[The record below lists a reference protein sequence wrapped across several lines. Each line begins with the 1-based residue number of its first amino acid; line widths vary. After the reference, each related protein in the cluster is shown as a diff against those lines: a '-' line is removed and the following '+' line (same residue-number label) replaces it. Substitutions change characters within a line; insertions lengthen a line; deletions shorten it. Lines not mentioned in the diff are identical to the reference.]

1 MITFTS
7 QLLSESQNE
16 VQKRILK
23 MPSMILDEK
32 DKMISMFKS
41 RNGLVEDPVAV
52 EKERAMINPW
62 TSDERKIYSEKF
74 QEHGKDFRKIASF
87 LDHKTTA
94 DCVEFYYKSHKVDCL
109 KKDKKRKSSKS
120 EKLSATKTGLR
131 RSGRKRSLKVNV
143 DSQKKLSEA
152 PLKKRVIPCERRTRS
167 GRHLLW
173 KIDEDKKV
181 STCRS
186 NSNSLAIVVHERERV
201 STDPVVDL
209 CDSLPNDPV
218 EASSDEV
225 NVVKANSDTNENG
238 DRNLNQDEF
247 QHVKDKDMSEPTKT
261 TSMVSNESII
271 VQDIMEKG
279 DETVK
284 FVPASKV
291 VESLV
296 NEVNGTRVEA
306 NVVEAKL
313 DTNKNDDQRNL
324 NHDESQPD
332 EDGNVSESM
341 EIMKF
346 VPASKI
352 AESPMIEVNGFKEEV
367 NAGGAK
373 LDTSKN
379 EDPRNLNHDESHP
392 VEDRNVSES
401 TEIISI
407 VSNECIVI
415 QDIMEDG
422 DQDTKFVPASEVVEP
437 SGNEVNIEEPKS
449 YTNKTEDE
457 RNLNHEESQLAEDG
471 IVSESKAAS
480 MVSSDCIIMQDIV
493 EVGGEVTEFVPTFEM
508 VESPVHEVNGSRDAV
523 NVVEG
528 DVSEPME
535 SVSMVSNKCIIMQD
549 TVDEGDE
556 ATKFVTTFLIV
567 ESPVDEVNIVEAKS
581 DTHEKEDQRNLN
593 HDEFQLEEDGN
604 VSKST
609 EIISFDSS
617 DCKLMQSAMEEG
629 DNVTKFVPA
638 SVIVESPV
646 NEVNDPTDEVNV
658 AEAKS
663 DTNEKAD
670 QRNPNHDEFQL
681 EEDGNVSESTEIT
694 SFVSSDCTVMQ
705 NAMEEGDNAT
715 KFVPAS
721 VIVESPVNDVN
732 VVKAK
737 SDTNEKEDQRNQS
750 HDEFQLEEDG
760 NVSESTEITSFVS
773 SDCTVMQNAME
784 EGDNATKFV
793 PASVII
799 ESPVNEVNV
808 VKAESDTN
816 EKEDQRNL
824 NHDEFELEE
833 DGNVSES
840 TEITSF
846 VSSDCTVM
854 QNVMDEGDN
863 VTKFVPASVIVESPV
878 NEVKD
883 PRDEVNFVEAKLDTD
898 KKEDQRN
905 LNHDEVQFQEDRNV
919 SETTEKISYVSS
931 DCTVMQNVMKEGDNV
946 TNFVPA
952 SVIVESPVNEVKD
965 PRDEVN
971 FVGAKLDTDKKEDQ
985 RNLNHEVQFQEDRNV
1000 SETTE
1005 IRNIVPNDCTTMQN
1019 IKEERDKVTKFVP
1032 TSVIVESPVNDVNV
1046 AEAKPDTN
1054 EKEDQ
1059 RNLNHH
1065 EFQLEE
1071 DGNVSESTEI
1081 TTFVSSDCTVMQNAM
1096 EEEDNVTKFVST
1108 SVIVESPVNDVNVVK
1123 AKSDT
1128 NKKEDQRNLSYDEFQ
1143 VEEDGNVSES
1153 IEITSFVSSDCTV
1166 MQNAMEEGDN
1176 VTRFVPASVILE
1188 SPVNEVNLVEAK
1200 SDTNEKEDQ
1209 SNLNHDEFQLEED
1222 GNVSESTKITSFVS
1236 SDCTVMQNV
1245 MEEGDN
1251 VTKFVP
1257 ASLIVESP
1265 MNDVNVVEAKSDT
1278 NEKEDQRNLNHDEFQ
1293 LEEDGNVSES
1303 TEITS
1308 SVSSDCTVMQN
1319 VMEEGDNV
1327 TKFVPASVTLESPV
1341 NEVNVVEA
1349 RSDTNIKEDQRNL
1362 NHDEF
1367 QLEEDGNVSESTV
1380 PSFVSSDCTV
1390 MQNVMEE
1397 GDNVTNFVPASVIV
1411 ESPVNGVKDSRDEVN
1426 FVEAKSD
1433 TNRKEDQGNPNRDE
1447 FQLEE
1452 DKNVSESTEIIN
1464 FVPNDCTIMQNIVE
1478 EGDKVTKFV
1487 PASVTIESP
1496 VNEVNVVEA
1505 KSDTNEKEDQRNLN
1519 HDEFQLEEDRNVS
1532 ESTEIINFVPSDCTV
1547 MQNIM
1552 EEGDKVTEFVP
1563 ASVIIE
1569 SPVNQVNHPR
1579 YEVNVTEAKAD
1590 TNEKEDQRNLNHDEF
1605 QLEEDRNVRESTEI
1619 RNFVSSDFT
1628 VMQNIME
1635 GDKVTEFVSASV
1647 IIESPVNQVNVLEA
1661 KSGTSEKEDQR
1672 NLKHDEFQPMEDS
1685 NVSEST
1691 EKISVVSGDYILQQN
1706 IMEEGNKVIEF
1717 VPASDMVESPLNE
1730 VTADGDEANVVD
1742 AKSSNKNEDQSNL
1755 SHDESQPM
1763 EGENVSETTE
1773 TTNTISNECIV
1784 MQDILELEDEM
1795 TELVPAS
1802 ETVEPCQTHSV
1813 AAEDGLVSEKL
1824 AELPTCPDG
1833 KCEHDDSNI
1842 ATHGYGV
1849 ALYNSDKSCS
1859 VSDEVRG
1866 VVAEVESA
1874 SRITVSSQTHS
1885 AAEED
1890 ILVSEN
1896 TLLQNTVDTSAQQEI
1911 TTLQP
1916 QEGNDELH
1924 NPGILLKDQVDR
1936 QVKTHIRCSSSS
1948 EATEL
1953 PQNIEETEE
1962 HDKAHCPSSSA
1973 SEIAPTEASVLKLF
1987 GKIITVPSSVNE
1999 NAERGEDVVGCRER
2013 PKRKVSAPKYLKD
2026 YFRFK

>member
-1 MITFTS
+1 
-7 QLLSESQNE
+7 
-16 VQKRILK
+16 
-23 MPSMILDEK
+23 MILDEK

-593 HDEFQLEEDGN
+593 H
-604 VSKST
+604 
-609 EIISFDSS
+609 
-617 DCKLMQSAMEEG
+617 
-629 DNVTKFVPA
+629 
-638 SVIVESPV
+638 
-646 NEVNDPTDEVNV
+646 
-658 AEAKS
+658 
-663 DTNEKAD
+663 
-670 QRNPNHDEFQL
+670 
-681 EEDGNVSESTEIT
+681 
-694 SFVSSDCTVMQ
+694 
-705 NAMEEGDNAT
+705 
-715 KFVPAS
+715 
-721 VIVESPVNDVN
+721 
-732 VVKAK
+732 
-737 SDTNEKEDQRNQS
+737 
-750 HDEFQLEEDG
+750 
-760 NVSESTEITSFVS
+760 
-773 SDCTVMQNAME
+773 
-784 EGDNATKFV
+784 
-793 PASVII
+793 
-799 ESPVNEVNV
+799 
-808 VKAESDTN
+808 
-816 EKEDQRNL
+816 
-824 NHDEFELEE
+824 
-833 DGNVSES
+833 
-840 TEITSF
+840 
-846 VSSDCTVM
+846 
-854 QNVMDEGDN
+854 
-863 VTKFVPASVIVESPV
+863 
-878 NEVKD
+878 
-883 PRDEVNFVEAKLDTD
+883 
-898 KKEDQRN
+898 
-905 LNHDEVQFQEDRNV
+905 
-919 SETTEKISYVSS
+919 
-931 DCTVMQNVMKEGDNV
+931 
-946 TNFVPA
+946 
-952 SVIVESPVNEVKD
+952 
-965 PRDEVN
+965 
-971 FVGAKLDTDKKEDQ
+971 
-985 RNLNHEVQFQEDRNV
+985 EVQFQEDRNV

-1293 LEEDGNVSES
+1293 LEEDGNVSKS
-1303 TEITS
+1303 TEIIS
-1308 SVSSDCTVMQN
+1308 FDSSDCKLMQSA
-1319 VMEEGDNV
+1319 MEEGDNV